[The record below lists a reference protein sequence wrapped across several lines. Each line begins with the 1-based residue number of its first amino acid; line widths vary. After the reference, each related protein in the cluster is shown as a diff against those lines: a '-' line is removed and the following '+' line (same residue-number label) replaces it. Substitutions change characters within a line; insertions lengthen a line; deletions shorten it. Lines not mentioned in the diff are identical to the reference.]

1 MYIII
6 ACVCTRLCACTFTAQ
21 TALVLTSQLYIV
33 NVNRILFQFY
43 SKFLLN
49 FFDENVGKNY
59 FISSHFGEGI
69 MTMRLRRISEFFSY
83 RSRQKYSYLHIQ
95 CVSTV
100 HWSSYKIV
108 WKCEPEARSIIHRLN
123 IKSVNKNKA
132 RKNKK
137 QDRHT
142 D

>member
-1 MYIII
+1 MCGKILNMYIII

-43 SKFLLN
+43 SKFLRN
-49 FFDENVGKNY
+49 FFVENVGKNY
-59 FISSHFGEGI
+59 LISSHFGEGI
-69 MTMRLRRISEFFSY
+69 MTMRLRRISEFFSN

-123 IKSVNKNKA
+123 IK
-132 RKNKK
+132 
-137 QDRHT
+137 
-142 D
+142 